1 MNLEPQNLYWLGIGK
16 GKSDLVSLD
25 NFDRIVGFDAR
36 DVAHSLSKVSKKIIF
51 ERVFFNGI
59 AGKSTF
65 RTYSVSDFSSLSEIE
80 SLNTIYPNIKETR
93 AEDCFTQDVSTL
105 LQDVKSAEKNTLIVD
120 VIDISLSILKG
131 LAKSKIL
138 FNFNNVIIFCSTE
151 RLFENSPTAQEVYSF
166 MDKNGFELSLKFG
179 NDPKIFYIQFT
190 YSKYHYT
197 SIANAGKYESEVSEN
212 KKLFERL
219 KRSKKQN
226 KKRVEEL
233 LQLCREERNINM
245 LSGQN
250 FRSALAHFE
259 GELGEIKNLLDCRA
273 SNSIIK
279 EAFLVREVEQL
290 SLYISL
296 FSEVFS
302 SKIALS
308 SRASFI
314 SVLNEVL
321 KNSEFTYLRELFGSP
336 SLFFANSK
344 NSQAIIN
351 LLLNNLEASKNIFL
365 PSSQEMSLTDSY
377 ISALENFSK
386 KITSGKKACTKFTD
400 IEVLAKVEL
409 GDAWAANT
417 VNSIIFRQDALVTRD
432 GFQFGAFYKTKSQ
445 ICFFK
450 RELKTGAL
458 EFAALAGVFNIN
470 DAHNSISIGI
480 DLKGYIHTSYDHH
493 GSELKYRR
501 SVYPLDISKWQ
512 DETSLTGKNEQKVT
526 YPSFISST
534 VAGKEFFMLLYRVG
548 NHIAGKTILN
558 LYNDETNS
566 WTQMTDEL
574 LFGKFSEG
582 QTTNAYC
589 NTPVVDNAGNIQLSY
604 VWRTEFTD
612 ENQFVNNSNI
622 GFIKSTDSGKTWLSS
637 KGRPM
642 ALPITP
648 VNSEVIWAIG
658 PDENLMNQ
666 CSMTSDSFGNPHIAF
681 YSNDRNGI
689 VQYKHLWFDGA
700 EWKCNIISERKE
712 AFDLSGKGTLKVP
725 LSRPEIICDK
735 GNNIFVIYRADFTK
749 DRLAVLPLKFPYYTY
764 NSNTEIIL
772 DEENLFSAEPIID
785 RSRWKEEKVLSI
797 YFQSCEQ
804 VNHEGVSDRLVASPA
819 RVLDFKFTNG

>member
-1 MNLEPQNLYWLGIGK
+1 
-16 GKSDLVSLD
+16 
-25 NFDRIVGFDAR
+25 
-36 DVAHSLSKVSKKIIF
+36 
-51 ERVFFNGI
+51 
-59 AGKSTF
+59 
-65 RTYSVSDFSSLSEIE
+65 
-80 SLNTIYPNIKETR
+80 
-93 AEDCFTQDVSTL
+93 
-105 LQDVKSAEKNTLIVD
+105 
-120 VIDISLSILKG
+120 
-131 LAKSKIL
+131 
-138 FNFNNVIIFCSTE
+138 
-151 RLFENSPTAQEVYSF
+151 
-166 MDKNGFELSLKFG
+166 
-179 NDPKIFYIQFT
+179 
-190 YSKYHYT
+190 
-197 SIANAGKYESEVSEN
+197 
-212 KKLFERL
+212 
-219 KRSKKQN
+219 
-226 KKRVEEL
+226 
-233 LQLCREERNINM
+233 
-245 LSGQN
+245 
-250 FRSALAHFE
+250 
-259 GELGEIKNLLDCRA
+259 
-273 SNSIIK
+273 
-279 EAFLVREVEQL
+279 
-290 SLYISL
+290 
-296 FSEVFS
+296 
-302 SKIALS
+302 
-308 SRASFI
+308 
-314 SVLNEVL
+314 
-321 KNSEFTYLRELFGSP
+321 
-336 SLFFANSK
+336 
-344 NSQAIIN
+344 
-351 LLLNNLEASKNIFL
+351 
-365 PSSQEMSLTDSY
+365 
-377 ISALENFSK
+377 
-386 KITSGKKACTKFTD
+386 
-400 IEVLAKVEL
+400 
-409 GDAWAANT
+409 
-417 VNSIIFRQDALVTRD
+417 
-432 GFQFGAFYKTKSQ
+432 
-445 ICFFK
+445 
-450 RELKTGAL
+450 
-458 EFAALAGVFNIN
+458 
-470 DAHNSISIGI
+470 
-480 DLKGYIHTSYDHH
+480 
-493 GSELKYRR
+493 
-501 SVYPLDISKWQ
+501 
-512 DETSLTGKNEQKVT
+512 
-526 YPSFISST
+526 
-534 VAGKEFFMLLYRVG
+534 MLLYRVG